1 MLLFRNYC
9 SSSCLT
15 ICVVLQ
21 YLAVRMV
28 VSKQPHIL
36 FIVADDFGWN
46 DVGYHGSEIHTP
58 TLDRLAA
65 DGVKLDS
72 YYVQP
77 ICSPTRSQLLTGRYQ
92 VGFMVELARS
102 L

>member
-1 MLLFRNYC
+1 MLLFRSY
-9 SSSCLT
+9 SSISITLSVFLQA
-15 ICVVLQ
+15 VVVQ
-21 YLAVRMV
+21 V
-28 VSKQPHIL
+28 VDSKPPHVL
-36 FIVADDFGWN
+36 FILADDFGWN

-77 ICSPTRSQLLTGRYQ
+77 ICTPTRSQLLTGRYQ
-92 VGFMVELARS
+92 VYIRVNVS
-102 L
+102 